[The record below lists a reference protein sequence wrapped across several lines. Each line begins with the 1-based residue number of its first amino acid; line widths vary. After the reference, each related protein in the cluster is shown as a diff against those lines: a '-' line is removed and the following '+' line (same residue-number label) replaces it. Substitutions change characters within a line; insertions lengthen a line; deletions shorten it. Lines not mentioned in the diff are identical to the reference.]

1 MEPGSG
7 VKFQTKKHPR
17 AKVADSENLEN
28 GTGTVPIVDLQK
40 KTFLDTRSLCETLFL
55 HNLF

>member
-40 KTFLDTRSLCETLFL
+40 
-55 HNLF
+55 NLSRHPQSVWNFVPS